1 MRQRI
6 VPCIACVW
14 EIGRYIL
21 LVNILHTYLNPL
33 QSQEYQFFFFWLL
46 SYASA
51 TLLGTALPAV
61 RPVRFAGVA
70 RLVGATKILQGL
82 AGLLFLLYELGVIP
96 VLLSYLNS
104 SAHMVIP
111 ATIFGGIM
119 PLLLLI
125 TGIDLIAAVFLI
137 KFTPERQVS
146 RKERQAATP
155 ERQVPQQE
163 QTAKHHKGAPQPEQ
177 VEVDITDVDTVD
189 ISDEEK

>member
-1 MRQRI
+1 MRHRI
-6 VPCIACVW
+6 VPSVACVW
-14 EIGRYIL
+14 EFGRYIL
-21 LVNILHTYLNPL
+21 LVSILHTYLNPL

-51 TLLGTALPAV
+51 TLLGTALPAI

-70 RLVGATKILQGL
+70 RLVGAAKILQGL

-104 SAHMVIP
+104 SASMVIP

-125 TGIDLIAAVFLI
+125 TVIDLIAAVFLI
-137 KFTPERQVS
+137 KFRPERWAQ
-146 RKERQAATP
+146 
-155 ERQVPQQE
+155 QQE
-163 QTAKHHKGAPQPEQ
+163 QISKRHKGAPQQERLAPQKERQSQQQ
-177 VEVDITDVDTVD
+177 VEVNITDVETVD